1 MRLSKEGYGDLNS
14 IRNLEVDKFF
24 NLIHYENYI
33 AEYKE
38 YFRLLNT
45 KK

>member
-1 MRLSKEGYGDLNS
+1 MRLSNEGYGDMEKVRGMS
-14 IRNLEVDKFF
+14 VDWFF
-24 NLIHYENYI
+24 KLVHYENFK

-38 YFRLLNT
+38 TFRLLNT

>member
-1 MRLSKEGYGDLNS
+1 MKLSNEGYGNINT

-24 NLIHYENYI
+24 NLIHYENFK

-38 YFRLLNT
+38 NFRLLNT